1 MRREDKFSDPESR
14 AMAEE
19 TGTVVKAI
27 DMANDMATACM
38 GFATAAVEQFQME
51 KDMAG
56 AFRVAL
62 LKLLE

>member
-1 MRREDKFSDPESR
+1 
-14 AMAEE
+14 MAEE

-56 AFRVAL
+56 MLRN
-62 LKLLE
+62 KGSIKTSCESRGPKH